1 MHVIGLLHPRQTYL
15 IQSRDREGTQ
25 QSFILWG
32 GGGGERV
39 PPEVQ
44 PPPPPPPPQRARREV
59 QPPTLK
65 YTVFD

>member
-15 IQSRDREGTQ
+15 IQSGDREGTQ

-32 GGGGERV
+32 GRV
-39 PPEVQ
+39 
-44 PPPPPPPPQRARREV
+44 RREV